1 MEEQHKLTSPVNS
14 TNGDRRQ
21 LGGVWKRLAASIFL
35 VFLGGL
41 SFEELQ
47 HIAEKADKKEWN
59 ELKKDLT
66 DRTNNINVVAALVVA
81 SSAEFLTTP
90 APTERLYWYNIKF
103 PYFCMQLGFGCAV
116 LAVVSGLS
124 KVVFLSMMGPTDIQR
139 ARDRLLTRMFL
150 LMSMIFPLAFLIVA
164 TLSVGLGF
172 IGAIWVGQEL
182 WIKVLLTTGYGVYLF
197 ILFMTILVL
206 L

>member
-124 KVVFLSMMGPTDIQR
+124 KVVFLSMMGPTDIQVSVTLSYSIL
-139 ARDRLLTRMFL
+139 LLTPIAL
-150 LMSMIFPLAFLIVA
+150 P
-164 TLSVGLGF
+164 
-172 IGAIWVGQEL
+172 
-182 WIKVLLTTGYGVYLF
+182 TTINPRGHGTGCSHACSF
-197 ILFMTILVL
+197 SCQ
-206 L
+206 